1 MQSTKPLLIV
11 STPMSLTADV
21 RERIMSHLEG
31 LGERIG
37 YEVAVFDGGFKA
49 EVDSSQA
56 VLEQL
61 TIIANGQAQANQ
73 LLAALVD
80 ALAEE
85 PGDPDQEPRTYL
97 NGQPVN

>member
-1 MQSTKPLLIV
+1 
-11 STPMSLTADV
+11 MSLTADV

-49 EVDSSQA
+49 EVDSSLA
-56 VLEQL
+56 VLDKL
-61 TIIANGQAQANQ
+61 TVIADNQARTNE

-85 PGDPDQEPRTYL
+85 PEDPNQEPRTYL
-97 NGQPVN
+97 NGQSIS